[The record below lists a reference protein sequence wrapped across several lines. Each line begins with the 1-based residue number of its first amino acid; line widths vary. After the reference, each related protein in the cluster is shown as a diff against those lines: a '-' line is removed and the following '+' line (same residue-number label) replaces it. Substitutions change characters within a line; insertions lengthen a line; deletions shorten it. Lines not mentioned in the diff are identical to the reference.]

1 MYPALLMS
9 INEWS
14 RTNKD
19 TKVTESFFNFFIFIE
34 VKIKDRQVFM
44 FDIELD
50 LFEQSQSPT

>member
-1 MYPALLMS
+1 MS